1 MVSALAIFNNEV
13 ENEERK
19 LYEVFSPEGGK
30 NFHFFFLGDSINTN
44 TEVLLLRHH

>member
-1 MVSALAIFNNEV
+1 MKRGNYMN
-13 ENEERK
+13 
-19 LYEVFSPEGGK
+19 VFSPEGGK

>member
-19 LYEVFSPEGGK
+19 LYEC
-30 NFHFFFLGDSINTN
+30 FHVFLGDSINTN
-44 TEVLLLRHH
+44 TEVLLLRHP

>member
-19 LYEVFSPEGGK
+19 LYECFQSQGGK
-30 NFHFFFLGDSINTN
+30 KFSFFF
-44 TEVLLLRHH
+44 